1 MLASGTLAI
10 LMTRWPSFNQ
20 LLAFFV
26 IYGMMDGAIASSMNV
41 LVLSTLNP
49 KQRSQGIGFFH
60 LCVAITLVA
69 GPPFGGTV
77 YFFWGGGWGG

>member
-26 IYGMMDGAIASSMNV
+26 SYGIMDGAIASSMNV

-69 GPPFGGTV
+69 GPPFGGSAS
-77 YFFWGGGWGG
+77 GMQGESGNR